1 MSVLSFG
8 VLATL
13 LVLSFLSLDKSA
25 QGADLVVLVFLEVKR
40 VLLSKSQLQ
49 KVVIE
54 GLFGYVHFGRCV
66 FQRVPHK
73 ISVSQDSIIKSAP

>member
-25 QGADLVVLVFLEVKR
+25 QGADLVVLVLLEVKR
-40 VLLSKSQLQ
+40 VLLSESQLQ

-66 FQRVPHK
+66 F
-73 ISVSQDSIIKSAP
+73 